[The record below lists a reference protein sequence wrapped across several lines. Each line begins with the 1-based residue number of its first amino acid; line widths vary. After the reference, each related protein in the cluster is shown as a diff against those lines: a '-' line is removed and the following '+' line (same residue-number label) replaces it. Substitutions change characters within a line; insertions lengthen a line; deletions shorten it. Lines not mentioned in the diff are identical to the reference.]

1 MMGVKVT
8 AKEIWGEYLQGVSY
22 NNGNVNLYENVK
34 KNENFFIGNQWDGV
48 NAPDLDK
55 PVFNFLKRVVNLF
68 VSMIVSDDVAASVE
82 PFGMV
87 YDAETSKK
95 MKIVGNEIDRTIE
108 YAKMKA
114 KNRDILRDACV
125 DGDGC
130 FYVRFNPHARTG
142 QVRRGMI
149 EVEVLSNTN
158 VLFGN
163 PTINDVQ
170 RQPFIILV
178 QRVSVDAVKREAAS
192 HGIPKANIDNIRADS
207 DCNEI
212 NPDNYGDKVTVLIK
226 MWKENGTVRFCRV
239 CENEIIQPVTDSG
252 YKLYPVSW
260 ISWEKVKNSYH
271 GQAAVTGL
279 IPNQI
284 FVNKCYAMAM
294 DYVKKTAFP
303 KLVYDAQKLPNGFS
317 NRIGE
322 AIGVLGDPNTA
333 IASAFKMPDMSAS
346 VMGLVERTLLDTKEL
361 MGASDASLGN
371 VAPNNTSAIIAVQKA
386 TAAPFELQ
394 KMSFYQF
401 VEDTIRIIVDI
412 IRVDYG
418 LRQVVTTDQK
428 GEGCLELFDFS
439 VLDDYELN
447 LNVKVGASSYFS
459 EMSLVQTADN
469 LFAKG
474 IIADP
479 ILYVESIP
487 DAYVPNKAK
496 ILDALKMVKTKND

>member
-1 MMGVKVT
+1 MGARITPKG
-8 AKEIWGEYLQGVSY
+8 IWDEYLQGVSY
-22 NNGNVNLYENVK
+22 NSGNVNLYENVK
-34 KNENFFIGNQWDGV
+34 RNENFFIGNQWDGV

-55 PVFNFLKRVVNLF
+55 PVFNFLKRVINLF
-68 VSMIVSDDVAASVE
+68 VSMIVSDDVSASVE
-82 PFGMV
+82 PFQTV
-87 YDAETSKK
+87 YDSDTSKK
-95 MKIVGNEIDRTIE
+95 MKIVANEIDRTIE
-108 YAKMKA
+108 YAKIKA
-114 KNRDILRDACV
+114 KNRDILRDASV

-130 FYVRFNPHARTG
+130 FYMRFNPHASTG
-142 QVRRGMI
+142 QYRRGMI
-149 EVEVLSNTN
+149 ETEVLSNTN

-163 PTINDVQ
+163 PTINEVQ

-178 QRVSVDAVKREAAS
+178 QRLSVEAVKREAALN
-192 HGIPKANIDNIRADS
+192 GVPRANIDNICADS
-207 DCNEI
+207 DSNEI
-212 NPDNYGDKVTVLIK
+212 NPDNNNDKVTVLIK

-239 CENEIIQPVTDSG
+239 TGNETVQPVTDSG
-252 YKLYPVSW
+252 YTLYPVSW
-260 ISWEKVKNSYH
+260 ISWEKVKNCYH

-303 KLVYDAQKLPNGFS
+303 KLVYDAQRLPNGFS

-322 AIGVLGDPNTA
+322 AVGVLGDPNTA
-333 IASAFKMPDMSAS
+333 IAAAFKMPDMSAS
-346 VMGLVERTLLDTKEL
+346 VMGLVERTLADTKDL

-418 LRQVVTTDQK
+418 LRQVVTTDEN
-428 GEGCLELFDFS
+428 GES
-439 VLDDYELN
+439 
-447 LNVKVGASSYFS
+447 
-459 EMSLVQTADN
+459 
-469 LFAKG
+469 
-474 IIADP
+474 
-479 ILYVESIP
+479 
-487 DAYVPNKAK
+487 
-496 ILDALKMVKTKND
+496 